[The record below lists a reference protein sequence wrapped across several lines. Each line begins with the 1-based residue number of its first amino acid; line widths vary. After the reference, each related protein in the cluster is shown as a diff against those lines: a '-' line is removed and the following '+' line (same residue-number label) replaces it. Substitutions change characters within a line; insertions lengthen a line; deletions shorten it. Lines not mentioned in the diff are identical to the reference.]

1 MIETVDLKKYYKM
14 GTVIVKAL
22 RGVSMRIEDGECLS
36 IMGPSG
42 SGKSTLLNIL
52 GALDKPTSGTVF
64 FDGIDLARV
73 DESVLYQLRRKK
85 VGFVFQSFNL
95 ISTLSALENVLIPIV
110 PTNIPS
116 EKGYRR
122 AKELLETV
130 GLGGRILHKPSE
142 MSGGE
147 QQRVAM
153 ARALINN
160 PKLILADEPTGNVDS
175 KTGVEIMRLLKDLNE
190 NMGTTLV
197 IVTHDPEISKTTG
210 RTIRLRDG
218 RIAEN
223 GG

>member
-1 MIETVDLKKYYKM
+1 MIEAVELKRFYRM
-14 GTVIVKAL
+14 GTVLVKAL
-22 RGVSMRIEDGECLS
+22 NGINLRIEDGEFLS
-36 IMGPSG
+36 VMGPSG

-52 GALDKPTSGTVF
+52 GALDKPTSGSVY

-95 ISTLSALENVLIPIV
+95 IPTLSAIENVLIPLV
-110 PTNIPS
+110 PTKTPRL
-116 EKGYRR
+116 EGYKR

-160 PKLILADEPTGNVDS
+160 PTLILADEPTGNVDS
-175 KTGVEIMRLLKDLNE
+175 KTGKEIIRLLQDLNQ

-197 IVTHDPEISKTTG
+197 IVTHDPEISGAT
-210 RTIRLRDG
+210 RRIIRLKDG
-218 RIAEN
+218 KIVE
-223 GG
+223 